1 MSTGVGQCTG
11 INEQPNTLRHGVP
24 YTDCLDATRRQ
35 WSATQPYISNL
46 PVRGPLCTVERKW
59 IALIKSVLMVNPYAP
74 DESHHDL
81 VAETEW
87 LQGAMLSGILYGVEV
102 TLFIICFKLLVQ
114 QMRRE
119 NYKRQCILLA
129 FITTVFTLGTLLMYS
144 IADMTQL
151 SFINDRNFP
160 GGPAAYEVQ
169 MYWIPVDEVGV
180 VAMVVGNWFMDALL
194 TSRSSPFNSV
204 DFTVPYFAT
213 TLALNIV
220 VTILIVSRLL
230 YHRWRLG
237 RALGPAYVSHY
248 TYLAAIL
255 AESAAFYSVF
265 SILFLVPL
273 VLNNPLS
280 SVFLQALSQ
289 SQTVASLVIIYY
301 VASGKTW
308 TETISTQATSV
319 TRQRSNTIQFRD
331 LQTSSSRSEHE
342 CDLPKVDITVVR
354 EVVTDGERASVLND

>member
-1 MSTGVGQCTG
+1 MLIPCIMLLASISKLVPRNSCF
-11 INEQPNTLRHGVP
+11 HG
-24 YTDCLDATRRQ
+24 
-35 WSATQPYISNL
+35 
-46 PVRGPLCTVERKW
+46 
-59 IALIKSVLMVNPYAP
+59 LIGFKGL
-74 DESHHDL
+74 
-81 VAETEW
+81 
-87 LQGAMLSGILYGVEV
+87 GILY
-102 TLFIICFKLLVQ
+102 LV
-114 QMRRE
+114 
-119 NYKRQCILLA
+119 K
-129 FITTVFTLGTLLMYS
+129 
-144 IADMTQL
+144 
-151 SFINDRNFP
+151 
-160 GGPAAYEVQ
+160 
-169 MYWIPVDEVGV
+169 
-180 VAMVVGNWFMDALL
+180 
-194 TSRSSPFNSV
+194 TSKSSPFNSV

-237 RALGPAYVSHY
+237 RALEAAYVSHY

-289 SQTVASLVIIYY
+289 SQVCGHTQVYIFPSSPNRGILRQTVASLVIIYY

>member
-1 MSTGVGQCTG
+1 M
-11 INEQPNTLRHGVP
+11 
-24 YTDCLDATRRQ
+24 
-35 WSATQPYISNL
+35 
-46 PVRGPLCTVERKW
+46 ERKW

-114 QMRRE
+114 QMRRA

-194 TSRSSPFNSV
+194 VWRSLVIFSGVSQRSLRLVMLIPCIMLLASISLGILYLVKTSRSSPFNSV

-301 VASGKTW
+301 IASGKTW

-354 EVVTDGERASVLND
+354 EVVTDGERASVLNDRLCSK